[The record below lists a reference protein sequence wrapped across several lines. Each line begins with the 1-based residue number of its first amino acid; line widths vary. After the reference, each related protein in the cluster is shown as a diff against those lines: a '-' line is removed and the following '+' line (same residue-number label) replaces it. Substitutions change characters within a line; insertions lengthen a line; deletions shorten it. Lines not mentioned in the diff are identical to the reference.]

1 MGFKESV
8 DADIEAVFLNADEFA
23 EFMDVKYDGTVYEN
37 IPVVLSRIQQTE
49 APTLVMERSRHET
62 DRMNGVHIASAAAH
76 IAQKDMRV
84 VPEQDQWIYFRDGT
98 AAYDVYWRRYRII
111 TSDVELGMIRLELE
125 AYSE

>member
-1 MGFKESV
+1 MSFQ
-8 DADIEAVFLNADEFA
+8 DQIARDITGVFLNTDEFA
-23 EFMDVKYDGTVYEN
+23 ENMDVQYDGVVYKN
-37 IPVVLSRIQQTE
+37 IPVVLTRTVQSE
-49 APTLVMERSRHET
+49 SPTLVMERSRHET

-111 TSDVELGMIRLELE
+111 TSDVELGMIRLALE
-125 AYSE
+125 AYTE